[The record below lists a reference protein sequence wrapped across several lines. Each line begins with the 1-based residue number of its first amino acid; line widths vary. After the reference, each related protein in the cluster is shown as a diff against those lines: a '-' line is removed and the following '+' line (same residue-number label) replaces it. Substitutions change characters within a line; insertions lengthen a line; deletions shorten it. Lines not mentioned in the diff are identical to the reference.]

1 VDYGRVQRPGVRVAG
16 DVYMIHWHLGVKYS
30 DPAVMDMPE
39 RMIRWYKETA
49 EEEERGLNETR
60 ISLGYTE
67 FVWVI
72 GECNSLECLVDAL
85 AY

>member
-1 VDYGRVQRPGVRVAG
+1 VDNGGVQRPGVRVAG

-30 DPAVMDMPE
+30 DPAITDMSE

-60 ISLGYTE
+60 ISLGYKE
-67 FVWVI
+67 FVWVAE
-72 GECNSLECLVDAL
+72 ECESLECLVDAL